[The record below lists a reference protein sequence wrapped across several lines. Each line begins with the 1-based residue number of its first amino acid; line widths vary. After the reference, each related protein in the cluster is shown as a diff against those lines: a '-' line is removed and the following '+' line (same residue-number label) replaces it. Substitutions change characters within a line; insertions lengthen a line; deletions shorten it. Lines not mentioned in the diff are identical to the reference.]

1 MLLSFFQ
8 ELPNNGVMLVY
19 VSSDGCPGS
28 MRPGEEGKH
37 PLALTEVKCKKNK
50 KRLLKI
56 RGQLFKQLRPLLK
69 TISGP
74 PNLLISGLF

>member
-37 PLALTEVKCKKNK
+37 TKHPLKKKKKQEKSVKDKVFCESVS
-50 KRLLKI
+50 RY
-56 RGQLFKQLRPLLK
+56 
-69 TISGP
+69 
-74 PNLLISGLF
+74 